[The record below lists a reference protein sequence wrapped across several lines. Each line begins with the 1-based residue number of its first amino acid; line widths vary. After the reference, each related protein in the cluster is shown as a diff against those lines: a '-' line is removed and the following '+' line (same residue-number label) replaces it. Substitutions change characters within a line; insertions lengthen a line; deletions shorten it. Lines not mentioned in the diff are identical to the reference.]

1 VRRVAGR
8 DGRQAGRG
16 VRGDV
21 GRGGRRRVAGKT
33 RRETARPEPAL
44 RDLAESLVEYA
55 RKCGAGEAEVSIVDG
70 YEFNVD
76 VRKGRIETLVEA
88 GSRSAGVR
96 IIKDKKTA
104 YASSSDLDPA
114 TLRRLVRNA
123 VRRAE
128 LGSPDEFAT
137 LAPLSEER
145 VDAAAL
151 NLYDPAVAG
160 LDSKA
165 KIDLALRTE
174 RAALRDRRITNSY
187 GATFSS
193 NEIRSVLALTNGFIG
208 EYEQTYCG
216 LGVGLQAGGT
226 DDRVEDSWSS
236 SKRHFKDLETP
247 EEIARK
253 AVERTVRQLHPR
265 KVATQNVPVLFEP
278 TQTSWLLGFLFGCV
292 TGTAVYQKA
301 TFLEGRLG
309 RRIGND
315 RITVIDD
322 ALMPGALGSHPFD
335 SDGLPCR
342 RTVVVEKG
350 LLKSYLCNYYAARKL
365 GLQSTGSADGS
376 GVGPANFYLQP
387 GAQAMPAADIVAGTK
402 KGLLLIRTIGHGLN
416 AVTGDISRGAFGLW
430 IEDGRIAYPV
440 SEITISGNLGRI
452 LESVEAVGTDLDF
465 NSSITGPTIKVAEMT
480 VAGS

>member
-1 VRRVAGR
+1 VKRVKPA
-8 DGRQAGRG
+8 
-16 VRGDV
+16 
-21 GRGGRRRVAGKT
+21 T
-33 RRETARPEPAL
+33 RRETARPAPAL

-96 IIKDKKTA
+96 IIRDRKTA
-104 YASSSDLDPA
+104 YASSSDLDMG

-123 VRRAE
+123 VRRTE
-128 LGSPDEFAT
+128 LGSPDEFGE
-137 LAPLSEER
+137 LAPLAKER

-151 NLYDPAVAG
+151 DLYDPAIAG
-160 LDSKA
+160 LDSKT

-174 RAALRDRRITNSY
+174 RAALKDKRITNSY
-187 GATFSS
+187 GATFAS
-193 NEIRSVLALTNGFIG
+193 NEIRSVLAMTNGFVG
-208 EYEQTYCG
+208 EYRQTYCG

-247 EEIARK
+247 EEIGRK
-253 AVERTVRQLHPR
+253 AVERTVRQLNPR
-265 KVATQNVPVLFEP
+265 KVPTQNVPVLFEP
-278 TQTSWLLGFLFGCV
+278 TQTAWLMGFLFGCV
-292 TGTAVYQKA
+292 AGTAVYQKA
-301 TFLEGRLG
+301 TFLEGKLG
-309 RRIGND
+309 QRIGNE
-315 RITVIDD
+315 RVTVVDD

-342 RTVVVEKG
+342 RTVVVEG
-350 LLKSYLCNYYAARKL
+350 GVLKSYLCNYYAARKL
-365 GLQSTGSADGS
+365 GLQSTGSADGG
-376 GVGPANFYLQP
+376 GVGPANFYLVPGP
-387 GAQAMPAADIVAGTK
+387 GAVPQADIIAGTK

-416 AVTGDISRGAFGLW
+416 GVTGDISRGAFGLW

-452 LESVEAVGTDLDF
+452 LETIEAVGTDIDF
-465 NSSITGPTIKVAEMT
+465 NSSVTGPTVKVAEMT